1 MKKRKKDVIILVSC
15 KTGATGLQIFI
26 YFVTKPR
33 FQTRRRITMT
43 NSFQDVTTD
52 AMPTVGKLT
61 VISMKGCEKFTA
73 RIDSYLKDM
82 RKDIDAGDT
91 DTYVAH
97 VTCPRFGTGEG
108 KGIIDETVRGH
119 DVYIICDCFNHGVT
133 YKMYGYENHMSPDD
147 HYQDLKRII
156 AAMGGKA
163 RRITVVMTMLYEGRQ
178 HRRSGR
184 ESLDAALM
192 LQELAQMGVTNILTF
207 DAHDPRISN
216 AIPLS
221 GFDDIQPTYQM
232 IKALSRA
239 VPDVKF
245 NKFDTIVI
253 SPDEGGM
260 ARCMYYSSV
269 LQLDL
274 GMFYKR
280 RDYSRIEHGKN
291 PIVAHEYLGR
301 KVSGK
306 DVIIVDDMIAS
317 GESIID
323 VATKLKNKGA
333 KRIFAFASFGLF
345 VSGLEVFDKAYEN
358 GIIDKVFTTNLIYR
372 NPGLAE
378 RDWYYEVDM
387 SKYVSLL
394 INTLNHDETISH
406 LLDPVQKIQGL
417 VAKRK
422 NQ

>member
-1 MKKRKKDVIILVSC
+1 
-15 KTGATGLQIFI
+15 
-26 YFVTKPR
+26 
-33 FQTRRRITMT
+33 MT
-43 NSFQDVTTD
+43 NSFSDVATSS
-52 AMPTVGKLT
+52 APTVGKLS
-61 VISMKGCEKFTA
+61 VITMKGCEQFTA
-73 RIDSYLKDM
+73 KIDEYLKSM
-82 RKDIDAGDT
+82 RGD
-91 DTYVAH
+91 DVETYVTH

-108 KGIIDETVRGH
+108 KCVVDETVRGH

-133 YKMYGYENHMSPDD
+133 YNMYGYENHMSPDD

-156 AAMGGKA
+156 SAMGGKA
-163 RRITVVMTMLYEGRQ
+163 RRVTVVMMMLYEGRQ

-192 LQELAQMGVTNILTF
+192 LQELTQMGVANIITF

-221 GFDDIQPTYQM
+221 GFDDVQPTYQM
-232 IKALSRA
+232 IKAITRA
-239 VPDVKF
+239 VPDIKL

-260 ARCMYYSSV
+260 SRCMYYSSV

-280 RDYSRIEHGKN
+280 RDYSQIINGKN
-291 PIVAHEYLGR
+291 PIIAHEYLGR
-301 KVSGK
+301 DVNGK
-306 DVIIVDDMIAS
+306 DVIIVDDMISS

-323 VATKLKNKGA
+323 VGTKLKAQGA
-333 KRIFAFASFGLF
+333 KRIFVFSSFGLF
-345 VSGLEVFDKAYEN
+345 VNGLEVMDQAYED
-358 GIIDKVFTTNLIYR
+358 GVIDKIFTTNLIYR
-372 NPGLAE
+372 NPGLSS

-394 INTLNHDETISH
+394 INTLNHDETISG
-406 LLDPVQKIQGL
+406 LLNPVNKIHAL
-417 VAKRK
+417 VERLGNK
-422 NQ
+422 

>member
-1 MKKRKKDVIILVSC
+1 
-15 KTGATGLQIFI
+15 
-26 YFVTKPR
+26 
-33 FQTRRRITMT
+33 MT

-52 AMPTVGKLT
+52 ALPTVGKLSI
-61 VISMKGCEKFTA
+61 ISMKGCEQFT
-73 RIDSYLKDM
+73 RKIDNYLKSM
-82 RKDIDAGDT
+82 RKDFEDV
-91 DTYVAH
+91 DTYVTH

-108 KGIIDETVRGH
+108 KCVIDETVRGH
-119 DVYIICDCFNHGVT
+119 DVYIICDCFNYGVT
-133 YKMYGYENHMSPDD
+133 YKMYGFDNHMSPDD
-147 HYQDLKRII
+147 HYQDLKRVI

-163 RRITVVMTMLYEGRQ
+163 RRVTVVMMMLYEGRQ

-192 LQELAQMGVTNILTF
+192 LQELTQMGVKNVITF

-232 IKALSRA
+232 IKAIARA
-239 VPDVKF
+239 VPDIKF

-260 ARCMYYSSV
+260 SRCMYYSSV

-280 RDYSRIEHGKN
+280 RDYSRLENGKN

-301 KVSGK
+301 DVEGK
-306 DVIIVDDMIAS
+306 DVIIVDDMISS

-323 VATKLKNKGA
+323 VATKLKKDGA

-345 VSGLEVFDKAYEN
+345 VSGLEVFDKAYAD

-372 NPGLAE
+372 LPGLAE

-394 INTLNHDETISH
+394 INTLNHDDTISH
-406 LLDPVQKIQGL
+406 LLDPVNKIKRL
-417 VAKRK
+417 VNKLDENR
-422 NQ
+422 

>member
-1 MKKRKKDVIILVSC
+1 MV
-15 KTGATGLQIFI
+15 
-26 YFVTKPR
+26 
-33 FQTRRRITMT
+33 
-43 NSFQDVTTD
+43 NSFQNVNSEVN
-52 AMPTVGKLT
+52 PTVGKLS
-61 VISMKGCEKFTA
+61 VISMKGCEEFTKK
-73 RIDSYLKDM
+73 IDWYLRDM
-82 RKDIDAGDT
+82 RKDT
-91 DTYVAH
+91 EKVDTYVTH

-108 KGIIDETVRGH
+108 KGVIDETVRGH

-163 RRITVVMTMLYEGRQ
+163 RRVTVVMPMLYEGRQ
-178 HRRSGR
+178 HKRSGR
-184 ESLDAALM
+184 ESLDAAIM
-192 LQELAQMGVTNILTF
+192 LQELSTMGVKNVLTF

-216 AIPLS
+216 ATPLS

-232 IKALSRA
+232 IKAISNA
-239 VPDVKF
+239 VPDIKF

-260 ARCMYYSSV
+260 SRCMYYSSV

-280 RDYSRIEHGKN
+280 RDYSRVENGKN

-301 KVSGK
+301 EVDGK

-317 GESIID
+317 GESLID
-323 VATKLKNKGA
+323 VATKLKNQGA

-345 VSGLEVFDKAYEN
+345 VNGLEVFDKAYED
-358 GIIDKVFTTNLIYR
+358 GIINKIFTTNLIYR
-372 NPGLAE
+372 DPGLTSRE
-378 RDWYYEVDM
+378 WHYEVDM

-394 INTLNHDETISH
+394 IDTLNHDDTISH
-406 LLDPVQKIQGL
+406 LLDPVTKIHNFIE
-417 VAKRK
+417 KRGNK
-422 NQ
+422 

>member
-1 MKKRKKDVIILVSC
+1 
-15 KTGATGLQIFI
+15 
-26 YFVTKPR
+26 
-33 FQTRRRITMT
+33 MT
-43 NSFQDVTTD
+43 NSFQNVNTE
-52 AMPTVGKLT
+52 AVPTVGKLSI
-61 VISMKGCEKFTA
+61 ISMKGCEEFAAKV
-73 RIDSYLKDM
+73 DKYLLDM
-82 RKDIDAGDT
+82 RKDEEGVE
-91 DTYVAH
+91 TYVTH
-97 VTCPRFGTGEG
+97 VTCPRFGSGEG
-108 KGIIDETVRGH
+108 KGVIDETVRGH

-163 RRITVVMTMLYEGRQ
+163 RRVTVVMPMLYEGRQ

-192 LQELAQMGVTNILTF
+192 LQELSQMGVKNVLTF
-207 DAHDPRISN
+207 DAHDPRIAN

-232 IKALSRA
+232 IKALSNA
-239 VPDVKF
+239 VPDIKF
-245 NKFDTIVI
+245 NKFDTVVI

-260 ARCMYYSSV
+260 SRCMYYSSV

-280 RDYSRIEHGKN
+280 RDYSRVENGKN

-301 KVSGK
+301 EVDGK
-306 DVIIVDDMIAS
+306 DVIIVDDMISS

-333 KRIFAFASFGLF
+333 KRIFAFSSFGLF
-345 VSGLEVFDKAYEN
+345 VNGLEVFDKAYAD
-358 GIIDKVFTTNLIYR
+358 GVIDKIFTTNLIYR

-378 RDWYYEVDM
+378 RDWHYEVDM

-394 INTLNHDETISH
+394 IDTLNHDETISH
-406 LLDPVQKIQGL
+406 LLDPVTKIQNFIERRGN
-417 VAKRK
+417 K
-422 NQ
+422 